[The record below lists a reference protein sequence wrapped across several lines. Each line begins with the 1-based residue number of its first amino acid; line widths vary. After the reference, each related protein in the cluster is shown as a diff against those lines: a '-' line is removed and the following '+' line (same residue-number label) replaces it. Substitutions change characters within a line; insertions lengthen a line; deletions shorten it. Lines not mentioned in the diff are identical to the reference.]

1 MYDMSRIMMPNISN
15 QIFIENMKSN
25 RKQHETIAIK
35 LYQLRY
41 QIAQRELLS
50 RKLVRYALSCIIN
63 ESYCFLT
70 IIDLD
75 DNVLKSILLVG
86 TFQYLQAM

>member
-1 MYDMSRIMMPNISN
+1 MSRIMMPNISN

-41 QIAQRELLS
+41 
-50 RKLVRYALSCIIN
+50 
-63 ESYCFLT
+63 
-70 IIDLD
+70 
-75 DNVLKSILLVG
+75 
-86 TFQYLQAM
+86 